1 MITVIVIQKETFE
14 NDYGCSNLN
23 FLVEIMQLKKLRGKF
38 VNTHLKDG
46 LINNSVLQESRECR
60 MKEVLSVNM
69 SKLAVIVQAVQ
80 DKISHR
86 CDHHQQKKLPI
97 CDKYV
102 TNGLEMLPVG

>member
-14 NDYGCSNLN
+14 NDYGCLNLN

-38 VNTHLKDG
+38 ANTHLKDG

-69 SKLAVIVQAVQ
+69 SKLADIVQAAQ
-80 DKISHR
+80 DKISDR
-86 CDHHQQKKLPI
+86 RDHHQQKI
-97 CDKYV
+97 AY
-102 TNGLEMLPVG
+102 M